1 MSYAPNRKG
10 IDMKKVLTFDDV
22 SLVPKYSDISSRSQ
36 VDISVDLDVM
46 LGLDIP
52 IIGAPMDTV
61 VGTDMAIALGTV
73 GTFGVLHRYNTVEE
87 QVDMVTAVTS
97 GTNAESPVAAAIGA
111 TGDFLERA
119 EELVGS
125 GAEILCI
132 DVAHGHHAHVKRAIG
147 ILRGKF
153 GSDIHIMAG
162 NVATGAAFEDLS
174 NWGADSIRVGV
185 GGGAACSTRVRT
197 GHGMPV
203 LESIRQCSESESSAL
218 LVADGGMR
226 NSGDITKA
234 LAAGADLVMVGSL
247 LAGTDESPGII
258 ITDEKT
264 NHKYKVYRGMAS
276 RDAQA
281 SWRSK
286 VSVVEGVSTTVPYK
300 GTVLDTLDDL
310 TAGIRSGLSY
320 SGCSNLNELRLTATF
335 VQQTPAGLKEGSPHI
350 LGK

>member
-1 MSYAPNRKG
+1 MRT
-10 IDMKKVLTFDDV
+10 VLTFDDV
-22 SLVPKYSDISSRSQ
+22 SLVPKYSDITTREQ
-36 VDISVDLDVM
+36 VDISVDLDTI
-46 LGLDIP
+46 LSLDIP

-61 VGTDMAIALGTV
+61 VGAEMAIALGDA
-73 GTFGVLHRYNTVEE
+73 GTFGVLHRYNTIEE
-87 QVDMVTAVTS
+87 QIDMVTGVTM

-111 TGDFLERA
+111 TGDFLERSM
-119 EELVGS
+119 ELVGA
-125 GAEILCI
+125 GAEILCV
-132 DVAHGHHAHVKRAIG
+132 DVAHGHHSHVKRAIG
-147 ILRGKF
+147 VLRGKF

-162 NVATGAAFEDLS
+162 NVATAEAFVDLS

-197 GHGMPV
+197 GHGVPV
-203 LESIRQCSESESSAL
+203 LESIRQCSESEGSAL
-218 LVADGGMR
+218 LIADGGMR

-247 LAGTDESPGII
+247 LAGTDEAPGII

-264 NHKYKVYRGMAS
+264 NRKYKVYRGMAS

-286 VSVVEGVSTTVPYK
+286 VSIVEGVSTTVPYK

-310 TAGIRSGLSY
+310 TGGIRSGLSY

>member
-1 MSYAPNRKG
+1 MR
-10 IDMKKVLTFDDV
+10 KVLTFDDV
-22 SLVPKYSDISSRSQ
+22 SLVPKYSDIATREQ
-36 VDISVDLDVM
+36 VDISVDLDA
-46 LGLDIP
+46 LLSLDIP

-61 VGTDMAIALGTV
+61 VGADMATALADA
-73 GTFGVLHRYNTVEE
+73 GTFGVLHRYNTIEE
-87 QVDMVTAVTS
+87 QVDMITQVISCAADPTCDQ
-97 GTNAESPVAAAIGA
+97 SPIAAAIGA
-111 TGDFLERA
+111 TGDFLERSA
-119 EELVGS
+119 ELIGA

-132 DVAHGHHAHVKRAIG
+132 DVAHGHHIHVKRAIG

-153 GSDIHIMAG
+153 GSEIHIMAG
-162 NVATGAAFEDLS
+162 NVATEEAFIDIS

-197 GHGMPV
+197 GHGIPV
-203 LESIRQCSESESSAL
+203 LESIRRCSESEASAL
-218 LVADGGMR
+218 LIADGGMR
-226 NSGDITKA
+226 HSGDITKA

-247 LAGTDESPGII
+247 LAGTDETPGVI
-258 ITDEKT
+258 ITDERTK
-264 NHKYKVYRGMAS
+264 NKYKVYRGMAS

-300 GTVLDTLDDL
+300 GPVFDTLDDL

-350 LGK
+350 LGN

>member
-1 MSYAPNRKG
+1 MR
-10 IDMKKVLTFDDV
+10 KVLTFDDV
-22 SLVPKYSDISSRSQ
+22 ALVPKYSDITSREQ
-36 VDISVDLDVM
+36 VDISVDLDAI
-46 LGLDIP
+46 LTLDIP
-52 IIGAPMDTV
+52 IVGAPMDTV
-61 VGTDMAIALGTV
+61 VGTEMAIALGEA
-73 GTFGVLHRYNTVEE
+73 GTFGVLHRYNTIEE
-87 QVDMVTAVTS
+87 QSEMVTAVTS

-119 EELVGS
+119 MELHGA

-132 DVAHGHHAHVKRAIG
+132 DVAHGHHSHVKRAIG

-162 NVATGAAFEDLS
+162 NVATAEAFVDLS

-197 GHGMPV
+197 GHGIPV
-203 LESIRQCSESESSAL
+203 LESIRQCSESEGSAL
-218 LVADGGMR
+218 LIADGGMR
-226 NSGDITKA
+226 HSGDVTKA

-247 LAGTDESPGII
+247 LAGTDEAPGTV
-258 ITDEKT
+258 ITDERT
-264 NHKYKVYRGMAS
+264 GRKYKVYRGMAS

-281 SWRSK
+281 EWRSR

-310 TAGIRSGLSY
+310 NGGIRSGLSY

-335 VQQTPAGLKEGSPHI
+335 VQQTSAGLKEGSPHI

>member
-1 MSYAPNRKG
+1 MR
-10 IDMKKVLTFDDV
+10 KVLTFDDV
-22 SLVPKYSDISSRSQ
+22 ALVPKYSDITSREQ
-36 VDISVDLDVM
+36 VDISVDLDAI
-46 LGLDIP
+46 LTLDIP
-52 IIGAPMDTV
+52 IVGAPMDTV
-61 VGTDMAIALGTV
+61 VGTEMAIALGEV
-73 GTFGVLHRYNTVEE
+73 GTFGVLHRYNTIEE
-87 QVDMVTAVTS
+87 QSEMVTAVTS

-119 EELVGS
+119 VELNGA

-132 DVAHGHHAHVKRAIG
+132 DVAHGHHSHVKRAIG

-162 NVATGAAFEDLS
+162 NVATAEAFADLS

-197 GHGMPV
+197 GHGIPV
-203 LESIRQCSESESSAL
+203 LESIRQCSESEGSAL
-218 LVADGGMR
+218 LIADGGMR
-226 NSGDITKA
+226 HSGDVTKA

-247 LAGTDESPGII
+247 LAGTDEAPGTV
-258 ITDEKT
+258 ITDERT
-264 NHKYKVYRGMAS
+264 GRKYKVYRGMAS

-281 SWRSK
+281 EWRSR
-286 VSVVEGVSTTVPYK
+286 VSVVEGVSTTVPHK
-300 GTVLDTLDDL
+300 GAVLDTLDDL
-310 TAGIRSGLSY
+310 TGGIRSGLSY

-335 VQQTPAGLKEGSPHI
+335 VQQTSAGLKEGSPHI